1 MSHPLYP
8 ANQMPPPGEAPSA
21 GEGPSGGEWRLGGEP
36 LSAGPAPDGRGD
48 VESRVPQISW
58 PPWMAP
64 VALVAAIVFAAI
76 GGLVIDIPAV
86 ALGAKIRG
94 SHVPPGLE
102 IADTAV
108 QDLAFVVVACFVAQL
123 GGRRVSAWQFGLRP
137 TSPWRALGLAFG
149 AALGFLAFLLIWSA
163 LVH

>member
-1 MSHPLYP
+1 MIP
-8 ANQMPPPGEAPSA
+8 AISRILA
-21 GEGPSGGEWRLGGEP
+21 G
-36 LSAGPAPDGRGD
+36 
-48 VESRVPQISW
+48 

-64 VALVAAIVFAAI
+64 VALVAAVIFAAV

-108 QDLAFVVVACFVAQL
+108 QDIAFVVVACFVAQL
-123 GGRRVSAWQFGLRP
+123 GERRVSAWQFGLRP
-137 TSPWRALGLAFG
+137 TSAWRALRLAFG
-149 AALGFLAFLLIWSA
+149 AALVFLAFLLIWSA
-163 LVH
+163 F

>member
-21 GEGPSGGEWRLGGEP
+21 GEGPSAGELLPGGEP

-48 VESRVPQISW
+48 VESRVPQTSW

-76 GGLVIDIPAV
+76 GGLGIDIPAV

-108 QDLAFVVVACFVAQL
+108 QDIAFVFVACFVASL
-123 GGRRVSAWQFGLRP
+123 GGRRVYAWQFGLRP
-137 TSPWRALGLAFG
+137 TSFWRAVRLAVG
-149 AALGFLAFLLIWSA
+149 AAIAFLVFLLIWSA
-163 LVH
+163 FV